1 MKTNSL
7 TTLNSLLAKA
17 LKLITKAKAKQ
28 TAAPAEA
35 AAESAAA
42 R

>member
-1 MKTNSL
+1 MKTNSSL

-17 LKLITKAKAKQ
+17 LKLITKAKK
-28 TAAPAEA
+28 TAVPAEA
-35 AAESAAA
+35 AAKAAA

>member
-1 MKTNSL
+1 MKTNSSL
-7 TTLNSLLAKA
+7 TALNSLLAKA
-17 LKLITKAKAKQ
+17 LKLITKSTKE
-28 TAAPAEA
+28 AAPAK

>member
-1 MKTNSL
+1 MKTSSSL

-17 LKLITKAKAKQ
+17 LKLITKTKK
-28 TAAPAEA
+28 AAPAEA
-35 AAESAAA
+35 AFERAA